1 MIPLNEEYIF
11 KENNEFIIRKEING
25 DLLDFGHFNSLD
37 EAIEKRD
44 ELADDG
50 WPYIRKESLKRK
62 KRFGKY
68 IYLENNKYV
77 VSRKIKNF
85 EIIYGKYDHLKDAQ
99 SLKRILIDNAW
110 YIGYRKRGDYRYISK
125 SQKRYSIAK
134 HVNNKSRY
142 FGSFSTLADALN
154 RRDELINN
162 NWDMPNDTLLENIG
176 VYHWNEEEAYIAET
190 VADITILRIVGNKII
205 FYGFYRDIE
214 YALNIR
220 DQLIENDWDVSKL
233 DLEIIPYNRKDVTF
247 DYIKNFYPYYY
258 INKEIDGRLK
268 NFGEYTLLEDAI
280 LIRNELIKNNWD
292 YTSYLQ
298 NIFEKSSERNTMTFK
313 FDFNPYDDK
322 DTTQNKANEDFE
334 KFDENIYYL
343 SNTDMYYV
351 RKEIDG
357 VVKVFG
363 VFQDM
368 FDAIDRRLECIKNNW
383 NPDMIQYIEPK
394 DEPDLDGE

>member
-1 MIPLNEEYIF
+1 M
-11 KENNEFIIRKEING
+11 
-25 DLLDFGHFNSLD
+25 
-37 EAIEKRD
+37 
-44 ELADDG
+44 
-50 WPYIRKESLKRK
+50 
-62 KRFGKY
+62 
-68 IYLENNKYV
+68 
-77 VSRKIKNF
+77 
-85 EIIYGKYDHLKDAQ
+85 
-99 SLKRILIDNAW
+99 
-110 YIGYRKRGDYRYISK
+110 
-125 SQKRYSIAK
+125 
-134 HVNNKSRY
+134 
-142 FGSFSTLADALN
+142 
-154 RRDELINN
+154 
-162 NWDMPNDTLLENIG
+162 
-176 VYHWNEEEAYIAET
+176 
-190 VADITILRIVGNKII
+190 
-205 FYGFYRDIE
+205 
-214 YALNIR
+214 
-220 DQLIENDWDVSKL
+220 
-233 DLEIIPYNRKDVTF
+233 
-247 DYIKNFYPYYY
+247 
-258 INKEIDGRLK
+258 
-268 NFGEYTLLEDAI
+268 LEDAI